1 MNEYL
6 IFVQMSRNLNHLNDP
21 LRNFICFV
29 YCHINKRKSQEFS
42 DHPWEGDLL
51 IKCGRYFPP
60 LRINMSLVFPRSS
73 LLFLQFIKPLGMPWV
88 WPEGGGIIIRFT
100 FLWKARWAW
109 ARNGPHRSLLQCGQ
123 EYRQTGHRIV
133 QGAHMGRDCRE
144 QGNIKL
150 VIIKFGELT

>member
-1 MNEYL
+1 
-6 IFVQMSRNLNHLNDP
+6 MSRNLNHLNDP

-109 ARNGPHRSLLQCGQ
+109 LGQ
-123 EYRQTGHRIV
+123 EWASQVPTTVWIGIQADRPQDSTGCPH
-133 QGAHMGRDCRE
+133 G
-144 QGNIKL
+144 
-150 VIIKFGELT
+150 